1 MHIGACSPASR
12 SWASSFVYEYFNW
25 ERVIDDV
32 GAVVLVVLVRLDQAA
47 RILGAGQQRVL
58 PPFLRCQPIEF
69 PTSPRM
75 PSRRVQEFCLGPASA
90 TIGAHCNL
98 GHVGLARPCSAG

>member
-25 ERVIDDV
+25 ERMIDHV

-47 RILGAGQQRVL
+47 RVLGAGQQRVL
-58 PPFLRCQPIEF
+58 ARFFRCQPIEF
-69 PTSPRM
+69 PTAPRM
-75 PSRRVQEFCLGPASA
+75 PPHRVQEFCLAPALHTTGPHRNLA
-90 TIGAHCNL
+90 TA
-98 GHVGLARPCSAG
+98 